1 MNFLDDSNIDTILF
15 TVNSSG
21 VLTPMFEFPDGF
33 KTKMFYF
40 LKLEPVAITE
50 SNLETTL
57 MSGEISTNPIEDV
70 KTLTEKVC
78 ENSYIRDMLVLIG

>member
-1 MNFLDDSNIDTILF
+1 MVMDFLNVSNIETILF

-40 LKLEPVAITE
+40 IKLEPVVITE

-57 MSGEISTNPIEDV
+57 ICGDISTNPIEDV

-78 ENSYIRDMLVLIG
+78 